1 MERNILEMITLALML
16 VALCPEILVCSS
28 YAEPEGVNQEDAIS
42 ASTETT
48 VSESLP
54 TPSLLPTMSDTSS
67 TKDSSTG
74 PTPVEGT
81 TNSQGTNP
89 TTEGSTE
96 TSTSSVEPQGSTA
109 TSTTGTPLI
118 TSPTESSATATTFE
132 GTTKSHVTE
141 IFSASTEGSTENST
155 SSGEPQSSTA
165 TSTTG
170 TPPITSPTESSATAT
185 TFEGTTKSHVTEIF
199 SASTEGSTENSTS
212 SGEPQSS
219 TATSKTGT
227 PPITSPTESSA
238 TATTF
243 EGTTKSHVTEIF
255 SASTEGSTETSTSSG
270 EPQSST
276 ATSPPGT
283 TPTAAPTEPPLT
295 NFNITFHI
303 AMDFTDDLKNS
314 TSEAYRNLTGKI
326 GKMYDDIYNCST
338 CHAKYGTYLG
348 FTVNKFSSG
357 SVLAD
362 TTVHFEKSADVSAG
376 VIRTALSNATEDQW
390 QGLNLTQIEVTKQ
403 ETTTTPSPTTTSTS
417 SKTTT
422 PKPPIEQ
429 TFTITYHITM
439 NFTEDLLDSSS
450 EAYRSLNETIGKM
463 YEEVFNCTGCLAEGK
478 YMGYKV
484 NSFSS
489 GSVLAD
495 TTVRFQESAG
505 VSADTLRTA
514 LSDAPEDKRQG
525 LNLTQIE
532 VTKQEMTTTPSPTTT
547 STSSKTTTPKPPIEQ
562 TFTITYHITMNFT
575 EDLLDSSSE
584 AYRSL
589 NETIG
594 KMYEEVFNCTGCLA
608 EGKYMGYKVN
618 SFRSGSVLAD
628 TTVHFEKSTDISAG
642 VIRTALS
649 NATEDQRQGL
659 NLTQIEV
666 TKQETTTTPSPTTTS
681 TSSKTPAP
689 KPPKEKTFTITY
701 HITMNYTKDLL
712 DSSSQAYQNLTGNI
726 KKMYVDVFNC
736 TGCPAEGKYIGYK
749 VNSFRNGSV
758 LADTTVRFQE
768 SADVSADKLRT
779 ALSDA
784 PENKRH
790 GLTLTQIEVTS
801 DATEPPNPPPSTAT
815 PPPATTSTTTSTTT
829 TPNHTETVPGWGIAL
844 LVLVCILLLLALIA
858 FLILIIYWCRRN
870 HRGKLD
876 LLSNQDSY
884 HVMKSTQEW

>member
-1 MERNILEMITLALML
+1 MERNILQTVALALML
-16 VALCPEILVCSS
+16 LALCP
-28 YAEPEGVNQEDAIS
+28 AIS

-96 TSTSSVEPQGSTA
+96 TSTSSGEPQSSTA

-255 SASTEGSTETSTSSG
+255 SASTEGSTETSASSG

-303 AMDFTDDLKNS
+303 AMDFTKDLNDS
-314 TSEAYRNLTGKI
+314 SSEAYRNLTWTI

-348 FTVNKFSSG
+348 FTVNKFRNG
-357 SVLAD
+357 SVVAD
-362 TTVHFEKSADVSAG
+362 TTVRFEKSADVSTEL
-376 VIRTALSNATEDQW
+376 IKTALSNSTEDQRL
-390 QGLNLTQIEVTKQ
+390 GLNLTQIEVTKQ

-417 SKTTT
+417 SKTPA
-422 PKPPIEQ
+422 PKPPKEK

-439 NFTEDLLDSSS
+439 NYTKDLSDSSS

-463 YEEVFNCTGCLAEGK
+463 YEEVFNCTGCPAEGK
-478 YMGYKV
+478 YIGYKV
-484 NSFSS
+484 NSFRN

-495 TTVRFQESAG
+495 TMVRFQESAD
-505 VSADTLRTA
+505 VSADKLRTA
-514 LSDAPEDKRQG
+514 LSDAPEDKRHG

-532 VTKQEMTTTPSPTTT
+532 GEGLKDEQWGAGYCSKASLWLWLRHKTQSPSAPLGTIPEQDSRPASSSSPTNLFLPGGVLMRSFPFT
-547 STSSKTTTPKPPIEQ
+547 S
-562 TFTITYHITMNFT
+562 
-575 EDLLDSSSE
+575 
-584 AYRSL
+584 
-589 NETIG
+589 
-594 KMYEEVFNCTGCLA
+594 
-608 EGKYMGYKVN
+608 
-618 SFRSGSVLAD
+618 
-628 TTVHFEKSTDISAG
+628 
-642 VIRTALS
+642 
-649 NATEDQRQGL
+649 
-659 NLTQIEV
+659 V

-726 KKMYVDVFNC
+726 EKMYVDVFNC

-768 SADVSADKLRT
+768 SADVSADKLHT

-815 PPPATTSTTTSTTT
+815 SPPATTSTTTSTTT

-884 HVMKSTQEW
+884 HVMSEYPTYHTHGRYVAPGSKPNPYSENLPRNGNAPFSYTNPTMANDEL